1 LGPPVGLSQLLFAY
15 PGRLHRRERLA
26 DCSGRSLT
34 PSARAALNS
43 AIWRPQAVSERS
55 CAARADNLLTTAPRR
70 SERAPWSIDAT
81 ALQEAAMAL
90 RQPETLLD
98 RASFS
103 IIARAP
109 LAAIPEGDD
118 GD

>member
-1 LGPPVGLSQLLFAY
+1 
-15 PGRLHRRERLA
+15 
-26 DCSGRSLT
+26 
-34 PSARAALNS
+34 
-43 AIWRPQAVSERS
+43 
-55 CAARADNLLTTAPRR
+55 
-70 SERAPWSIDAT
+70 
-81 ALQEAAMAL
+81 MAL